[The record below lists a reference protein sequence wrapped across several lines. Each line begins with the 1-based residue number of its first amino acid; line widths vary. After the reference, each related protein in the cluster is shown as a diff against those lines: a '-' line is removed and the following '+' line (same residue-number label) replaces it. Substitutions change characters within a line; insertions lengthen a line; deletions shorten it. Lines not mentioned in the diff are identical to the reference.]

1 MRNLTSESWP
11 IKLKQIATTIS
22 SVIAKYLC
30 IKYPVNGT
38 IVSEMNNVTKLK
50 SRQAKS
56 KAKMPF
62 YKQKWFK
69 WTLGSIAAILILVAL
84 IFRLSPA
91 PGALIIRSVFNNNG
105 AKTLEAMQKHT
116 PTTPI
121 TVVENQNY
129 RANDKDAQLDVYYRE
144 GTTSPQPTILWTHGG
159 AWLSGDKKDD
169 APYFKLLA
177 AAGFTVIGI
186 NYSLAPGHQYPTPVH
201 QLNDAYSYIQ
211 THASKFHVDTT
222 KFFLAG
228 DSAGA
233 QLSSQMAA
241 IISNPTYAKELKIT
255 PTLHTEQLKGVILFC
270 GIYMMDGLTQ
280 PDTTLPKIVGWG
292 DDISV
297 WAYSG
302 TKDFTDPRIKEMS
315 AYYNVAKNY
324 PATFISG
331 GNSDPLT
338 EAQSKPFADLL
349 ELLGTDV
356 TRLFYADAYS
366 PKLPHE
372 YQFNLDTDAGQKALQ
387 QTIQFVKQKSLI
399 Q

>member
-1 MRNLTSESWP
+1 MNILT
-11 IKLKQIATTIS
+11 KQKNTLS
-22 SVIAKYLC
+22 KP
-30 IKYPVNGT
+30 K
-38 IVSEMNNVTKLK
+38 TKV
-50 SRQAKS
+50 
-56 KAKMPF
+56 PF
-62 YKQKWFK
+62 YKQKAFV
-69 WTLGSIAAILILVAL
+69 WTIRGVLVVLILVGL

-91 PGALIIRSVFNNNG
+91 PGALIIRAVFNNNG
-105 AKTLEAMQKHT
+105 EKTLKAMQKHT
-116 PTTPI
+116 PSTPI
-121 TVVENQNY
+121 TVIENQNY
-129 RANDKDAQLDVYYRE
+129 RANDKDAQLDVYYGE
-144 GTTSPQPTILWTHGG
+144 GTIGSQPTIIWTHGG

-169 APYFKLLA
+169 TPYFKLLA
-177 AAGFTVIGI
+177 AAGFTVIGL

-241 IISNPTYAKELKIT
+241 IISNPAYAKELNIT
-255 PTLHTEQLKGVILFC
+255 PTLHNEQLKGVVLFC

-280 PDTTLPKIVGWG
+280 PNPTLPKIIGWG
-292 DDISV
+292 DDITV

-302 TKDFTDPRIKEMS
+302 TKDFTNPVIKEMS

-331 GNSDPLT
+331 GNNDPLT
-338 EAQSKPFADLL
+338 DTQSKPFANLL

-356 TRLFYADAYS
+356 TRSFYADDYL

-387 QTIQFVKQKSLI
+387 QTIQFVKQKS
-399 Q
+399 